1 MKINRYKFH
10 AMARLWLSIQ
20 TKRQA
25 PSLGCDLEDAYL
37 GPLHSVYGDGCGLAE
52 PSSKGSFDQTPN

>member
-1 MKINRYKFH
+1 
-10 AMARLWLSIQ
+10 MARLWLSIQ